1 MITPTMEQT
10 RSDQLAAMLGT
21 ERGTFNMNLRTWLL
35 GLFAT
40 ALVVGFGS
48 PARAADPADP
58 SNGPGKPYLVS
69 IGVGEFKDKAI
80 HARPTADA
88 DAKALYKLL
97 TDRAV
102 LGIAPDRAKL
112 LTSSDASRDS
122 IVKAIDAAVE
132 ATGKNDLLIIAFFGR
147 GSSVGDKPCFLT
159 PESVFKDRAK
169 TTLTPNE
176 LEPAF
181 KKIKGQKLLLL
192 MDVAYKGFDAGEEK
206 VLEPSVAPYIKLVFG
221 EDDREDGS
229 MLTERV
235 IVLGNLPFR
244 LPLTKGDHGLF
255 YTVLAEG
262 LKGKADQS
270 PYFIGDEAD
279 GLVTIVEL
287 AKYLEKEIPN
297 GARELGKT
305 DKEKELT
312 PFVIGQSSS
321 HYWLSQDATMTGK
334 VEKRLGTIVDLVKTG
349 KMTEE
354 DGKEAT
360 NLLFRM
366 PKLKWQQSLRKAYQ
380 QLADGKATV
389 DETLATRKTLR
400 DGLKLPPDEA
410 SEYAKKVHTWIRELT
425 GRYIKPVTAGE
436 LTAAAIK
443 GLYTRAEEVLPAD
456 LEDALKKPNELTRD
470 RQDELLT
477 DARLR
482 LGRREDLDGDKAVDV
497 SLAMASGSLGDR
509 YSIYTD
515 KAGVLKMQSQLQG
528 RFPGVGIQIRR
539 DAVRDGLLVAT
550 PIKGSPAHKA
560 GIQAGDLI
568 TEIRLEVDKL
578 GNPLPADAQRVFS
591 TKGMK
596 TEDAVSLI
604 LGAPDSPV
612 SLLVQREGLKDP
624 KEFKIFRNFVMVETV
639 HGVQRDKNADWE
651 FFLDEKN
658 KIGYV
663 HITQFIAIDL
673 DEDGR
678 EEFGTVTDL
687 KKAIAQMK
695 KTGLNGLIIDLRENP
710 GGYLSSAWHLC
721 EMFIDKGDKVVTV
734 KPRAGAIREYKAESQ
749 GDKSFELV
757 VLVNGNSASASE
769 IVAACMQDH
778 SRATI
783 VGERSYGKG
792 SVQDVREFRPTGGQ
806 LKYTIARYYPPTG
819 RNIDKLATE
828 QDPTIKEW
836 GVKPD
841 SGFEVKLSSEETND
855 WYEYLQDL
863 LVIPPPGKPGAKV
876 NPAKDKQLM
885 KGLEQLRDLIKTTG
899 KAPKD

>member
-1 MITPTMEQT
+1 MKPRTMD
-10 RSDQLAAMLGT
+10 RIRLAAMLGT
-21 ERGTFNMNLRTWLL
+21 EKGTLDMNLRMWLL

-40 ALVVGFGS
+40 AMAVGFGS
-48 PARAADPADP
+48 PAIAADPVDP

-69 IGVGEFKDKAI
+69 IGVGEFRDKAI
-80 HARPTADA
+80 HPRPTADA
-88 DAKALYKLL
+88 DAKALYGLL
-97 TDRAV
+97 TNKAV
-102 LGIAPDRAKL
+102 LGIPADRAKL
-112 LTSSDASRDS
+112 LTSADATREG
-122 IVKAIDAAVE
+122 IVKAIDTAVD
-132 ATGKNDLLIIAFFGR
+132 ATSKGDLLIIAFFGS
-147 GSSVGDKPCFLT
+147 GSSVADKPCFFT

-192 MDVAYKGFDAGEEK
+192 MDVTYKGFDAGEEK

-221 EDDREDGS
+221 EDDREDS
-229 MLTERV
+229 SLQTDRV

-244 LPLTKGDHGLF
+244 LPLTKGGHGLF

-262 LKGKADQS
+262 LGGKSDQK
-270 PYFIGDEAD
+270 PYFIGDEPD
-279 GLVTIVEL
+279 GLVTVAEL

-297 GARELGKT
+297 GAREVGKN
-305 DKEKELT
+305 DKEKELF
-312 PFVIGQSSS
+312 PYIIGQSTSRFWVS
-321 HYWLSQDATMTGK
+321 HNPAETDK
-334 VEKRLGTIVDLVKTG
+334 VTKRLDTIAALVKDG
-349 KMTEE
+349 KMNEA

-360 NLLFRM
+360 GLIFRM
-366 PKLKWQQSLRKAYQ
+366 PRLKWQQDLRKAYQ
-380 QLADGKATV
+380 NLADGKVTV
-389 DETLATRKTLR
+389 DEALTTRKTLR
-400 DGLKLPPDEA
+400 DSLKLPAEDA
-410 SEYAKKVHTWIRELT
+410 AAYAKKVEDWTSELSA
-425 GRYIKPVTAGE
+425 RYIKPFTTGE

-443 GLYTRAEEVLPAD
+443 GMYSRAEEPLPVD
-456 LEDALKKPNELTRD
+456 LEDALKKPKELSREQ
-470 RQDELLT
+470 QDELLM
-477 DARLR
+477 DARMR

-550 PIKGSPAHKA
+550 PIKGSPAYKA

-568 TEIRLEVDKL
+568 TEIRLDVDKF
-578 GNPLPADAQRVFS
+578 GNPLPADAQKVHS

-612 SLLVQREGLKDP
+612 TLMVQREGLKDL

-639 HGVQRDKNADWE
+639 HGVQRDKNADWN
-651 FFLDEKN
+651 FFIDEKN

-721 EMFIDKGDKVVTV
+721 EMFIDKGEKVVTV
-734 KPRAGAIREYKAESQ
+734 KPRAGAIREYKAEIQ
-749 GDKSFELV
+749 GDKSFEVV

-769 IVAACMQDH
+769 IVAACLQDH
-778 SRATI
+778 GRATI

-792 SVQDVREFRPTGGQ
+792 SVQDVREFKPTGGQ

-841 SGFEVKLSSEETND
+841 PGFEVKLSSDELND
-855 WYEYLQDL
+855 WYEYAQNL
-863 LVIPPPGKPGAKV
+863 LVIEPPGKESPKV
-876 NPAKDKQLM
+876 NPAKDKQLL
-885 KGLEQLRDLIKTTG
+885 KGLEQLRDILKSNG
-899 KAPKD
+899 KAPKG